1 MVPAPRSPGAQA
13 PGLFLF
19 MNADLEHLIVL
30 QRLDSA
36 AQDAKRRLAEE
47 PERERAFEAELAAA
61 RDAVA
66 VAKAR
71 LAGSQSVRRD
81 HEKTV
86 ALHQGR
92 LSKFREQ
99 AMAVKTNQEY
109 HAVQKEIEFAQT
121 EMKSA
126 EDQVLERMLE
136 ADDLTAAIKR
146 AEAELSSEQKKVE
159 AGRKAMAAESAEL
172 KATLERVAAERTD
185 VVRSLTPQVLSTFE
199 LVSSRRNGI
208 AVAEAREGICTI
220 CHVRL
225 RPQVFNTVRR
235 NEQII
240 QCDSCNRFLYF
251 VPIPA
256 AAPAPDTAPQPA
268 Q

>member
-1 MVPAPRSPGAQA
+1 M
-13 PGLFLF
+13 F
-19 MNADLEHLIVL
+19 MHPDLEGVIVL

-36 AQDAKRRLAEE
+36 AHAAERRLAEE
-47 PERERAFEAELAAA
+47 PGCETALEVRLAAA
-61 RDAVA
+61 REQVVA
-66 VAKAR
+66 ARER
-71 LAGSQSVRRD
+71 LAENQNARRTV
-81 HEKTV
+81 EKDV

-121 EMKSA
+121 EMKAA
-126 EDQVLERMLE
+126 EDKVLERMLE
-136 ADDLTAAIKR
+136 ADDLTAAVKR
-146 AEAELSSEQKKVE
+146 TEAQLATEVKRVD
-159 AGRKAMAAESAEL
+159 ADRKAMAAEFAEL
-172 KATLERVAAERTD
+172 RSSLERIGGERAGVIRSLSPQVLDIFERVA
-185 VVRSLTPQVLSTFE
+185 Q
-199 LVSSRRNGI
+199 RRNGI

-235 NEQII
+235 NDQIV
-240 QCDSCNRFLYF
+240 QCDTCNRVLYF
-251 VPIPA
+251 VPAAEAPA
-256 AAPAPDTAPQPA
+256 ADSLPQPA

>member
-1 MVPAPRSPGAQA
+1 
-13 PGLFLF
+13 
-19 MNADLEHLIVL
+19 MNEDLERIIVL

-36 AQDAKRRLAEE
+36 AHAAERRLAEE
-47 PERERAFEAELAAA
+47 PEREKALESRLTAA
-61 RDAVA
+61 RDHVA
-66 VAKAR
+66 SAKEKLTESQTAR
-71 LAGSQSVRRD
+71 REV
-81 HEKTV
+81 EKTV

-109 HAVQKEIEFAQT
+109 HAVQKEIEFAQS

-126 EDQVLERMLE
+126 EDKVLERMLE
-136 ADDLTAAIKR
+136 ADDLTAAVKR
-146 AEAELSSEQKKVE
+146 AEAELASELKKVD
-159 AGRKAMAAESAEL
+159 ADRKAMAAEVAEL
-172 KATLERVAAERTD
+172 KSSLERLGTERAE
-185 VVRSLTPQVLSTFE
+185 VVRSLNPKVLDTFE
-199 LVSSRRNGI
+199 RVAQRRNGI

-240 QCDSCNRFLYF
+240 QCDSCNRVLYF
-251 VPIPA
+251 VPVPGATA
-256 AAPAPDTAPQPA
+256 ADSVTQPA